1 MQINYDDNKLKA
13 ALEVIMDKAVAAND
27 EAKYDENNKEMF
39 LEFLGKELYRLIR
52 GLEKQ
57 LWCDSSAAE
66 VAAAVDKIKSIKATD
81 QYENLK
87 QLISGVYEYGRPQ
100 DNLWPRIRDF
110 VKDSESWIFTT
121 WNAKKGAK

>member
-27 EAKYDENNKEMF
+27 GAKYDENNKEMF

-52 GLEKQ
+52 GLEKH
-57 LWCDSSAAE
+57 LWCDSSATE

>member
-27 EAKYDENNKEMF
+27 GAKYDENNKEMF

-52 GLEKQ
+52 GLEKH

-66 VAAAVDKIKSIKATD
+66 VAAAVDKIKSIKTTD

>member
-27 EAKYDENNKEMF
+27 GAKYDENNKEMF

-52 GLEKQ
+52 GLEKH

-110 VKDSESWIFTT
+110 VKDSES
-121 WNAKKGAK
+121 